1 MCSRPLLTRSEYLPF
16 RKTREVYAAFTEWG
30 RYMEELFQEKKAAV
44 LKGEEGESLDLMTS
58 LVKGAGIT
66 RDSIPGGNHPSQTL
80 TDQEILGNTFVFL
93 LAGHESTSNSIHFS
107 LILLALNVAAQ
118 RQLQH
123 DVDEIF
129 QDRPVKEA
137 NYDDVVPK
145 LFGSMAGAVLNE
157 ELRLFAPVTGVPKC
171 TPKDSPQALEI
182 AGKTCTVPGDCYV
195 MLVTPA
201 VHSNPNQWPAGP
213 PSNPN
218 KPAHPISN
226 LDNDLEEFKPERWI
240 LDSNAKQTATMPDQI
255 ADAEASELGIN
266 TAADTSAALY
276 RPPRGAYI
284 PFSEGHRSCVGRRFA
299 QVEVLAALAFIFSQY
314 SVELAVD
321 AYASDEQIEKMAE
334 PAKFEVWGKARDE
347 VQRKLNEE
355 TSMALTLQLRK
366 SPVGLRFVQRGK
378 ERFDFNIK

>member
-1 MCSRPLLTRSEYLPF
+1 MYSRPLLTRSEHLPF
-16 RKTREVYAAFTEWG
+16 QKTKEVYTAFVEWG

-66 RDSIPGGNHPSQTL
+66 KDSSSGGTLPPQIL
-80 TDQEILGNTFVFL
+80 TDQEILGNTFIFL
-93 LAGHESTSNSIHFS
+93 LAGHETTSNSIHFS
-107 LILLALNVAAQ
+107 LILLALDIAVQ
-118 RQLQH
+118 RRLQN
-123 DVDEIF
+123 DIDEIF
-129 QDRPVKEA
+129 RGRPVKEA
-137 NYDDVVPK
+137 HYDDVVPK

-157 ELRLFAPVTGVPKC
+157 ELRVFAPVTGVPKC
-171 TPKDSPQALEI
+171 TPKDSPQSLEV
-182 AGKTCTVPGDCYV
+182 AGKTCTVPADCYV
-195 MLVTPA
+195 VFVTPA
-201 VHSNPNQWPAGP
+201 VHRNPNQWPAGP

-218 KPAHPISN
+218 KPAHPLSN
-226 LDNDLEEFKPERWI
+226 LDNDLEEFKPDRWI
-240 LDSNAKQTATMPDQI
+240 LDSDAKQTATMPDQV

-299 QVEVLAALAFIFSQY
+299 QVEVIAVLALIFSQY

-321 AYASDEQIEKMAE
+321 AYASDEQIEKMDE
-334 PAKFEVWGKARDE
+334 QAKFEVWGKARDE
-347 VQRKLNEE
+347 VNRKLTEE
-355 TSMALTLQLRK
+355 MSMQLSLQLRK

-378 ERFDFNIK
+378 ERFDFGAK